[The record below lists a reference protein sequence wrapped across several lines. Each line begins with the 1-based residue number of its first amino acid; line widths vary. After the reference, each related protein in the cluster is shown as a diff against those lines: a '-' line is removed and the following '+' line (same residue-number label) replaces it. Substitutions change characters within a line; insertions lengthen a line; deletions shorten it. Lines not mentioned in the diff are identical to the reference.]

1 MGYSVFCG
9 GMDDRS
15 MFSLYKMVKRESE
28 VVLLLNKDGVSA
40 EKNTNRKFID
50 VVNTYGL
57 YTY

>member
-1 MGYSVFCG
+1 
-9 GMDDRS
+9 